1 MLNSI
6 SVMKIAFIG
15 SHGVGK
21 TGLAWTLAG
30 YLKKEGHSVELLP
43 EAVRIIADRGE
54 KINESGTEK
63 AQNLILKKQMQ
74 FEENYSVKYD
84 IIVCDRA
91 VIDNFIYLLRILKH
105 KKMKKSEFGKKIK
118 LYEKLIKDHLKKS
131 PYDYIFYVPVVSK
144 NFNKNDAYR
153 SKSIEFRNEIDS
165 MLSEYLNSSKILLT
179 NPKTMFIALP
189 KKNTHSWNK
198 LVRDT
203 IKV

>member
-1 MLNSI
+1 MLNLI
-6 SVMKIAFIG
+6 YGMKIAFIG

-54 KINESGTEK
+54 KINESSTEK

-74 FEENYSVKYD
+74 FEEYYSVKYE

-91 VIDNFIYLLRILKH
+91 VIDNFIYLLRILKN
-105 KKMKKSEFGKKIK
+105 KKMKKDELDKKIRY
-118 LYEKLIKDHLKKS
+118 YEKLIKNHLEKS
-131 PYDYIFYVPVVSK
+131 PYDYIFYVPVSK
-144 NFNKNDAYR
+144 NTFNKTDAYR
-153 SKSIEFRNEIDS
+153 SKSVEFRNEIDS
-165 MLSEYLNSSKILLT
+165 MLSDYLNSSKILLT
-179 NPKTMFIALP
+179 NPKTRFIALP

-203 IKV
+203 IKI